1 MHSHSLCRNNL
12 LNTYFS
18 PGEWLYQYL
27 QATSELDFYLHT
39 ATFILLLHSTAFY
52 LHVLYENA
60 MQSDEG
66 REKQFCSVAY
76 LLQCF
81 PFWSCTVCVEIV
93 SGSVAGV
100 STIMNTLSSQCLGT
114 LMTFPT
120 TEPSAWIC
128 CWDSF
133 LGKVDKSW

>member
-1 MHSHSLCRNNL
+1 MHSHFTLQKQPFKYVFLTRRVIISISPSYFRARFLF
-12 LNTYFS
+12 TYSCF
-18 PGEWLYQYL
+18 YIIVTQYC
-27 QATSELDFYLHT
+27 
-39 ATFILLLHSTAFY
+39 FY

-60 MQSDEG
+60 MQSNEG
-66 REKQFCSVAY
+66 RERQFCSVAY

-100 STIMNTLSSQCLGT
+100 STIMNTLRSQCLGI
-114 LMTFPT
+114 LMIYST